1 MDRIWNKT
9 GENMP
14 YKKRDKTVKER
25 IYLALIRL
33 ISSDRK
39 PSDQLTI
46 QEIVDEAGVC
56 RNSFYRNFLSKD
68 DIFTDKFQE
77 VAIQSGKIMKSLHGD
92 FVSDMIFSFFETAR
106 LNKEFLLCFYK
117 AAPKKYFDTF
127 TGVIIESNIADK
139 TEEVSPQDYYTYAA
153 RAWITV
159 GILTEWISR
168 DCDMPI
174 QDIIVSFRKWSIGL
188 LS

>member
-1 MDRIWNKT
+1 
-9 GENMP
+9 MP

-39 PSDQLTI
+39 PYDQLTI

-92 FVSDMIFSFFETAR
+92 FLSDMIFSFFETAR
-106 LNKEFLLCFYK
+106 LNKEFLLCFYQ
-117 AAPKKYFDTF
+117 AH
-127 TGVIIESNIADK
+127 S
-139 TEEVSPQDYYTYAA
+139 
-153 RAWITV
+153 
-159 GILTEWISR
+159 
-168 DCDMPI
+168 
-174 QDIIVSFRKWSIGL
+174 
-188 LS
+188 